1 MKSSA
6 VALMRNYFLMVLI
19 EICHSR
25 TMRKQPH
32 GGSHFDPGVHFAR
45 FQVRTIPASI
55 AAP

>member
-32 GGSHFDPGVHFAR
+32 GGSHFDLGIRFDR
-45 FQVRTIPASI
+45 FQPRTIPASI